1 MHQAN
6 SQSMRSR
13 LSKRRII
20 GIAVSVLFLFSAIIF
35 TNQPKG
41 CRVGYR
47 NDKTVRLSTLAV
59 ISEVVDTNQSRQTGL
74 SGRSCIPPNTGMLF
88 VFDNPDLHGF
98 WMKDMK
104 FSIDIVWLDQDKR
117 VVDIKQDVSP
127 ATYPEVFY
135 PSGTAK
141 YVLETN
147 PGLLES
153 VDVTIGSQLSW

>member
-1 MHQAN
+1 MKFISFKNKN
-6 SQSMRSR
+6 S
-13 LSKRRII
+13 
-20 GIAVSVLFLFSAIIF
+20 VSALLITTILFSIVA
-35 TNQPKG
+35 TLTVSLTETCKQN
-41 CRVGYR
+41 YR
-47 NDKTVRLSTLAV
+47 SDKVVDISGRLNLPVEVADTAESRQMGLSTR
-59 ISEVVDTNQSRQTGL
+59 D
-74 SGRSCIPPNTGMLF
+74 CIDDNHAMLF